1 MSRAPPIAAPEMQ
14 QQAARP
20 TMTMAPISSQFV
32 PQSVPEYAT
41 KEEAEKA
48 FFGLLKETVS

>member
-1 MSRAPPIAAPEMQ
+1 MH

-20 TMTMAPISSQFV
+20 TMVMPPISSQFV
-32 PQSVPEYAT
+32 AQSVPEYAT

-48 FFGLLKETVS
+48 FFGLLKETVSSYLNFGL